1 MEQNQSAKE
10 HLFFLCEKI
19 ANRCVG
25 STGNLEATGYF
36 RDQLKKW
43 GWRLETQ
50 EFDAFD
56 WSPEHAFI
64 SFNNRQI
71 KVNPSPNSQT
81 GIVEGETI
89 TVSKIEEL
97 DGLNAKGKI
106 LIVKDALAAEPLM
119 PKNFVFYNP
128 EHHKKIISH
137 IEKSRAEALIFI
149 VNKNGGHGGGEY
161 PFPIIED
168 GDFLIPSV
176 FLSVENDNKIISEKP
191 ERIGFVSKTTITPS
205 KGFNVIGRKGR
216 SGAKKITV
224 TAHID
229 SKRGSPGAIDN
240 ATGVACLLLLAEKMK
255 DYQAPYQ
262 LELIALNGEDYYSV
276 PGQMAYLESKKMDFS
291 DIFLNI
297 NIDGV
302 GLNRGGTAVS
312 FFDLPKECLIAAE
325 SMVANTA
332 KMMEGI
338 QWFQGD
344 HSLFLQNGVPAIAI
358 TSNRLLTNGESQDI
372 THTKNDNLS
381 IVEIDRITELAI
393 ALSSFIANLSYR
405 V

>member
-1 MEQNQSAKE
+1 MEKYRSAKE
-10 HLFFLCEKI
+10 HLLFLCEKI

-43 GWRLETQ
+43 GWRVETQ

-71 KVNPSPNSQT
+71 KVNPSPYSRT

-97 DGLNAKGKI
+97 DGLNARGKI
-106 LIVKDALAAEPLM
+106 LIVKDALAAKPLM

-128 EHHKKIISH
+128 EHHKQIISH
-137 IEKSRAEALIFI
+137 IEKSNPEALIFI
-149 VNKNGGHGGGEY
+149 VDKNGGHGGGGY
-161 PFPIIED
+161 PYPIIED

-176 FLSVENDNKIISEKP
+176 FLSAENGNKIISENPK
-191 ERIGFVSKTTITPS
+191 RIGFVSKTKITPS

-229 SKRGSPGAIDN
+229 SKQGSPGAIDN

-255 DYQAPYQ
+255 DYQGPYR

-276 PGQMAYLESKKMDFS
+276 PGQMVYLESKKMDFS

-302 GLNRGGTAVS
+302 GLNRGSTAVS
-312 FFDLPKECLIAAE
+312 FFNLPKECLTAAE
-325 SMVANTA
+325 SLVANTLHTV
-332 KMMEGI
+332 EGI

-344 HSLFLQNGVPAIAI
+344 HNLFLQNGVPAIAI
-358 TSNRLLTNGESQDI
+358 TSDWLLKNSQSQNI
-372 THTKNDNLS
+372 THTKNDNLG
-381 IVEIDRITELAI
+381 IVEMDRITELAVV
-393 ALSSFIANLSYR
+393 LSSFIANLSYR